1 MTYSVELSPEAQKD
15 LKALSGYA
23 RSAALAILRDLK
35 ADPRPMRSTELR
47 GKPGIYRIWLLR
59 KWRIVYTIQD
69 ELLLVL
75 VLRVRLKEQIDYDS
89 L

>member
-1 MTYSVELSPEAQKD
+1 MTYTVELSSDARRDMQ
-15 LKALSGYA
+15 ALSGYA
-23 RSAALAILRDLK
+23 RSAALAILRDLRV
-35 ADPRPMRSTELR
+35 DPRPVRSKELR

-59 KWRIVYTIQD
+59 KWRIVYIIQD
-69 ELLLVL
+69 EQLQVL

>member
-1 MTYSVELSPEAQKD
+1 
-15 LKALSGYA
+15 
-23 RSAALAILRDLK
+23 
-35 ADPRPMRSTELR
+35 MRSTELR